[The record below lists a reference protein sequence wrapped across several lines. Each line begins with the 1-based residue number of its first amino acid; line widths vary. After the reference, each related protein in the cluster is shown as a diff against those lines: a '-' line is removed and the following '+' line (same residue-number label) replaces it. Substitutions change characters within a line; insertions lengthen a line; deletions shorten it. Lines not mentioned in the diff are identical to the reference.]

1 MLVVTRKEG
10 ESILIYP
17 NDIPEGMTVAE
28 LFSDGPIRVELKKA
42 HNVQCKLG
50 IDAPKELTIIRDE

>member
-1 MLVVTRKEG
+1 MLVVMRKEG

-28 LFSDGPIRVELKKA
+28 LF
-42 HNVQCKLG
+42 
-50 IDAPKELTIIRDE
+50 LTGL